1 MLYKLLAHGV
11 PSVDQA
17 NVVSLTDVGTVGERI
32 RELGVSVT
40 ALGMRR
46 GRPDPRALWRLA
58 ALLRRVRP
66 DLVQTWMYHADL
78 VGGVAAKLAGR
89 LPVAWGIRQSNLHP
103 AHSERTT
110 IWTARA
116 CALLSR
122 WVPDRIVSCSTAA
135 RTIHEALGYDRN
147 KIEVIPNGFDT
158 EVFRPS
164 TEARGRV
171 RAELK
176 IAEGTPVVGIVA
188 RFDPQKDHRTFIRA
202 AGRLRRRLG
211 RVDFILCGGGV
222 DESNATL
229 RDWMDQEAIGDCCH
243 VLGERA
249 DVPQLLAAM
258 DVAVLCS
265 AYGEGFPNAVGEAM
279 ACGVPCVCTDVGDAA
294 AIVGDTGAI
303 VSPGDADALAD
314 AVRRL
319 LAESGEA
326 RTARSAGARGRI
338 IDGYCIEDI
347 VAQYR
352 NFYEGMLRPSPG

>member
-1 MLYKLLAHGV
+1 ML
-11 PSVDQA
+11 
-17 NVVSLTDVGTVGERI
+17 
-32 RELGVSVT
+32 
-40 ALGMRR
+40 
-46 GRPDPRALWRLA
+46 
-58 ALLRRVRP
+58 
-66 DLVQTWMYHADL
+66 
-78 VGGVAAKLAGR
+78 
-89 LPVAWGIRQSNLHP
+89 
-103 AHSERTT
+103 
-110 IWTARA
+110 
-116 CALLSR
+116 
-122 WVPDRIVSCSTAA
+122 
-135 RTIHEALGYDRN
+135 
-147 KIEVIPNGFDT
+147 
-158 EVFRPS
+158 FRS
-164 TEARGRV
+164 
-171 RAELK
+171 
-176 IAEGTPVVGIVA
+176 
-188 RFDPQKDHRTFIRA
+188 
-202 AGRLRRRLG
+202 
-211 RVDFILCGGGV
+211 
-222 DESNATL
+222 L